1 MYPIIIKEHDRNE
14 NMNTERHN
22 AKIILDEYESAVD
35 IHFQE
40 LIKKTQ
46 SEVQKTC
53 DKWGWEFEPEGVSD
67 FSLQF
72 PGNDYMN
79 HSPSFLMEFLE
90 PEVYDLIR
98 CVLPGKCEMA
108 EYLKSAEPVKSPEND
123 FMLEIDEDYKY
134 KHPAVHRICELGIE
148 EAAPGMIYFG
158 AVTYDLIQRIMEVF
172 ASDSVNGRKLI
183 ACLPKFKP

>member
-1 MYPIIIKEHDRNE
+1 
-14 NMNTERHN
+14 MNTERHN

-79 HSPSFLMEFLE
+79 HCPSYLMEFLE
-90 PEVYDLIR
+90 PEVYNLTGWAA
-98 CVLPGKCEMA
+98 PGKQEMV
-108 EYLKSAEPVKSPEND
+108 EYLKSAEPKECLASD
-123 FMLEIDEDYKY
+123 FVLEISEEYKY
-134 KHPAVHRICELGIE
+134 EHPVAHRICELGGRRSCS
-148 EAAPGMIYFG
+148 GMLYFG
-158 AVTYDLIQRIMEVF
+158 AVTHDLIQRIMEVF
-172 ASDSVNGRKLI
+172 ASDPVNGRKLI